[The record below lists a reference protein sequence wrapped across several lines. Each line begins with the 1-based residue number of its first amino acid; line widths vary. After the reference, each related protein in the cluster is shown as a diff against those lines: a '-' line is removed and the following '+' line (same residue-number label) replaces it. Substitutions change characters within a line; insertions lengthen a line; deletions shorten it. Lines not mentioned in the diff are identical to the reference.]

1 MFFFLYPKTVHR
13 IISACYSGAAWFVLK
28 PCVASH
34 MRCSA
39 ESSGTLWV
47 QLSECRGSCKT
58 ALCSCCLHKHASCV
72 PTVGSRTPKGPQL
85 FYSVK
90 HTMLIGGG
98 SGVPRVRIS
107 ESRVDTV
114 WKELVKQAIICG
126 GRGYGQGA
134 DVCRYYKGRETPPKS
149 GFHRKTLKGN
159 FSSLRNTLVELS
171 ILGSSSER
179 EQVLVLSMMS
189 LLKNPYFFHLSC
201 ILKNV

>member
-1 MFFFLYPKTVHR
+1 MLLGVPLICF
-13 IISACYSGAAWFVLK
+13 
-28 PCVASH
+28 
-34 MRCSA
+34 
-39 ESSGTLWV
+39 E
-47 QLSECRGSCKT
+47 
-58 ALCSCCLHKHASCV
+58 ALCGFAYAVLSWIIRDLMSSALRMPGQLQNSPLLMLLAQTRSCV
-72 PTVGSRTPKGPQL
+72 PTVGSRTPKVPQL

-107 ESRVDTV
+107 KSRVDTV

-149 GFHRKTLKGN
+149 RFHRKTLKGN

-179 EQVLVLSMMS
+179 EQVLVLSMTS
-189 LLKNPYFFHLSC
+189 LLKNPYFFPF
-201 ILKNV
+201 ILHS